1 MIYDALLVLAL
12 VMSTIFVIVAFTNA
26 SVPGGQVLVLSFLEA
41 FAFFCYF
48 WMFRGQTLGMLA
60 WRLTVR
66 SNDGYRLTFTQ
77 AMLRFSAAAISIACA
92 GLGYL
97 WILFDPAQRSW
108 PDMFSDS
115 IILYTPKQDAKSGA

>member
-1 MIYDALLVLAL
+1 MIYDALLVLAM
-12 VMSTIFVIVAFTNA
+12 VMSTIFVIVAFTNV

-115 IILYTPKQDAKSGA
+115 IIVYTPR